1 MMDYTQQKDKLK
13 LEIKNLLDDKQV
25 DEANNKMDE
34 LEALEKASAEEMTAA
49 ANLAA
54 FQMPKYID
62 FKEKDCKIQIER
74 KEDTMSN
81 ELKTFSADSAEY
93 RMAWIKNLQGKELSA
108 DEMVAMDS
116 GSSSAG
122 AAIPTVT
129 QNKIIEKMIKLAP
142 MIGEV
147 DLMQIP
153 GYVRIPI
160 ESTVND
166 AALHVENAVIT
177 AAGDTLTSISL
188 AGFEICKTLQIS
200 ATVQT
205 MSIDVFEDWITS
217 NIARSMANPIENYII
232 NGTGTSQPKGAD
244 AAEIWTDGANAVQWA
259 SSSKLA
265 DADITELIS
274 LLPARYDA
282 NAKFLINKK
291 TFWQQVMPIRD
302 DSKFKIVTETAN
314 GYLIHGYPVLFSDKI
329 ADNVFFLADWREGI
343 KANLARPINIE
354 SDKSAGFTSNSVIW
368 RGDCIF
374 DCTPVSGAIVK
385 SAATIPSADGG
396 K

>member
-1 MMDYTQQKDKLK
+1 MDYTQQKDKLK

-25 DEANNKMDE
+25 NEANKKMDE
-34 LEALEKASAEEMTAA
+34 LESLEMAYAKEMTAA
-49 ANLAA
+49 ANMAA
-54 FQMPKYID
+54 FQMPEYVDLKA
-62 FKEKDCKIQIER
+62 KDCKIQIER

-81 ELKTFSADSAEY
+81 ELKIFSVDSAEY
-93 RMAWIKNLQGKELSA
+93 RMAWIKNLQGKELST

-122 AAIPTVT
+122 AVIPTVT

-153 GYVRIPI
+153 GYVKIPV

-166 AALHVENAVIT
+166 AALHTENAAIT
-177 AAGDTLTSISL
+177 ASGDTLTYISL

-205 MSIDVFEDWITS
+205 MSIDAFEDWITS

-232 NGTGTSQPKGAD
+232 NGTGSSQPKGAD
-244 AAEIWTDGANAVQWA
+244 AAETWTDGTNAVQWA

-302 DSKFKIVTETAN
+302 DSKYKIVTETAD
-314 GYLIHGYPVLFSDKI
+314 GYLIHGYPVLHSDKV
-329 ADNVFFLADWREGI
+329 ADNVFFLADWKEAI
-343 KANLARPINIE
+343 KANLSRPINIE
-354 SDKSAGFTSNSVIW
+354 SDKSAGFTSNSIIW

-374 DCTPVSGAIVK
+374 DCAPVPGSIVK
-385 SAATIPSADGG
+385 SAATIPSSDSG